1 MLMKSKAL
9 TILLVLTAFWV
20 LPALGQWQ
28 IGGIRVADVAN
39 AVQWFPHMVQDGE
52 GGVIICWQDSRN
64 GTWDIYA
71 QRVDSSGYLLWG
83 EYGIAVADGP
93 ATQDWPVMASD
104 EQGGA
109 IIAWEQPAAS
119 DIYAQRI
126 NSEGQKLWGDEGVLV
141 CGAPDYQGWLDIT
154 EDGQG
159 GAIMAWEDERTPGN
173 GADIYAQRVDEFG
186 NVLWRGDGLPV
197 CSLETNQF
205 YPHLIS
211 HGDGGAIIGWEDGR
225 DWAKIYL
232 QKVDAAGNRM
242 WTQNGVPNCVDCITD
257 FLGDGYSVATD
268 MQGGVIVFW
277 KDFTDSRPRTDVY
290 AGRVNSRGRIAW
302 EPRGVPISVSPGYEG
317 GPMVLSDSAFGAV
330 LVWGGGRDSTFVQR
344 LDSTGHKYWPEY
356 GRPIY
361 MDGAAVE
368 GLTRTGPGEYA
379 FVLDLS
385 LPDSSCGLKFDTT
398 GAVLW
403 DSSGVAFV
411 GEYHGSDTYVATADG
426 KGGLIISW
434 DSFYD
439 GYIYAQR
446 IYPNGKVGGDTTTAV
461 EDYVES
467 SHPLKFELLQN
478 FPNPFNS
485 MTTISFYIPID
496 QSDFALKILNI
507 SSQQVKTIDL
517 DSVKKGYHTVTWDGK
532 DQDGRQVSSGI
543 YFYSLTS
550 SSNTQVRR
558 MVLLK

>member
-1 MLMKSKAL
+1 
-9 TILLVLTAFWV
+9 
-20 LPALGQWQ
+20 
-28 IGGIRVADVAN
+28 
-39 AVQWFPHMVQDGE
+39 
-52 GGVIICWQDSRN
+52 
-64 GTWDIYA
+64 
-71 QRVDSSGYLLWG
+71 
-83 EYGIAVADGP
+83 
-93 ATQDWPVMASD
+93 
-104 EQGGA
+104 
-109 IIAWEQPAAS
+109 
-119 DIYAQRI
+119 
-126 NSEGQKLWGDEGVLV
+126 
-141 CGAPDYQGWLDIT
+141 
-154 EDGQG
+154 
-159 GAIMAWEDERTPGN
+159 
-173 GADIYAQRVDEFG
+173 
-186 NVLWRGDGLPV
+186 
-197 CSLETNQF
+197 
-205 YPHLIS
+205 LIS
-211 HGDGGAIIGWEDGR
+211 DGDGGAIIGWEDGR

-242 WTQNGVPNCVDCITD
+242 WTQNGAPNCVDCITD
-257 FLGDGYSVATD
+257 FLGDGYTMATD

-277 KDFTDSRPRTDVY
+277 KDFTDNRPRTDVY

-344 LDSTGHKYWPEY
+344 LDSAGHKYWPEY

-385 LPDSSCGLKFDTT
+385 LPDSSYGLKFDTA

-403 DSSGVAFV
+403 DSSGIAFV
-411 GEYHGSDTYVATADG
+411 GDYRGSDSYAATADD
-426 KGGLIISW
+426 KGGVVITW
-434 DSFYD
+434 DSFWD
-439 GYIYAQR
+439 GYVYAQR

-485 MTTISFYIPID
+485 TTTISFYLPEER
-496 QSDFALKILNI
+496 SEAVLKVLNLCGQEI
-507 SSQQVKTIDL
+507 RRFNLGQLQKGLQQI
-517 DSVKKGYHTVTWDGK
+517 TWDGK
-532 DQDGRQVSSGI
+532 DGNGRQVSSGI
-543 YFYSLTS
+543 YFYSITYR
-550 SSNTQVRR
+550 SNTQVEK